1 MGLGG
6 FFKRLTGGDP
16 NKEGDAL
23 MFVFGR
29 DQHFC
34 RRRIEAGGSH
44 FQDNTRLQ
52 AYYSSRGCIGEH
64 SRKSNGRA
72 RPLGPISIGYELI
85 TGLWNFPM
93 LNWQEKM
100 AVEAGKSESDMVLDN
115 GFAEGFAMAAQ
126 KQDRAAWMKQLTTVL
141 LLAVLGASLLFLMIG
156 MQTGVI
162 PNFLS
167 SIPGFIRGG

>member
-1 MGLGG
+1 MGLGN
-6 FFKRLTGGDP
+6 FFKQLTGENP

-34 RRRIEAGGSH
+34 RRKVEAGGSH
-44 FQDNTRLQ
+44 FQDNTRLL

-64 SRKSNGRA
+64 IRKSNGRS

-85 TGLWNFPM
+85 TGLWSFPT
-93 LNWQEKM
+93 LNWHEKM

-126 KQDRAAWMKQLTTVL
+126 KQDRAAWMKQLTTIL

-156 MQTGVI
+156 VQTGVI

-167 SIPGFIRGG
+167 SIPKFIRGG

>member
-6 FFKRLTGGDP
+6 FFKKLSGGNP
-16 NKEGDAL
+16 GKEGDAM
-23 MFVFGR
+23 MFAFGR

-34 RRRIEAGGSH
+34 RRTVEAGGSH
-44 FQDNTRLQ
+44 FQDNDRLL

-64 SRKSNGRA
+64 MRKANRRA
-72 RPLGPISIGYELI
+72 RSLGPVSIAYEPI
-85 TGLWNFPM
+85 TALWNFPM
-93 LNWQEKM
+93 LDWNAKM
-100 AVEAGKSESDMVLDN
+100 PVEQGKTESDMVLDT

-156 MQTGVI
+156 MQTGAI
-162 PNFLS
+162 SNFLAG
-167 SIPGFIRGG
+167 IPAFIGG